1 MYKDPLLKARTG
13 VALTLL
19 SMIPMFFSFIYCV
32 VKHLGYWKEKK
43 RRKKERKE
51 RKKSAFDSR
60 ENIRKERNVRKDERD
75 RATER
80 SFLLIFSFERK
91 ERAVA
96 FDRSRSLDHRASS
109 LRLRCPRK
117 YSSF

>member
-19 SMIPMFFSFIYCV
+19 STFPTFFSFIYCV

-60 ENIRKERNVRKDERD
+60 ENIRGKERSEG
-75 RATER
+75 RA
-80 SFLLIFSFERK
+80 
-91 ERAVA
+91 
-96 FDRSRSLDHRASS
+96 
-109 LRLRCPRK
+109 
-117 YSSF
+117 